1 MPDAIMLELNEENRL
16 NIQTEQL
23 DNHTA
28 RFTVEVEQ
36 ERLDLAKRDAARK
49 IAKQVRIPGFRK
61 GKAPYHIL
69 IQNGL
74 ESQILNDAIENLSQD
89 IYRDTLEQ
97 SDINPYGPGAFEDFK
112 LEDTPVFIYTVPLQP
127 TVELND
133 YKSVRVDYTEPE
145 VTDKQVDEAMERLQE
160 QEALVEES
168 SQPAALGDRVTVD
181 IHSEFVDDAPNVENE
196 DSESDESP
204 RRPAKGES
212 YIHEHDAQIRLSDD
226 RDPVL
231 PGFKSALKG
240 ANLGDELE
248 IELTAPDDDS
258 DYEDIAGRNI
268 KFHVTI
274 KKIEN
279 LTLPTLNDELA
290 ARITKDE
297 DEPLTLLQLRV
308 RVRENIQEEMERVS
322 HDSYATDVLAKIVDG
337 ANISFPEA
345 MVDDQIDS
353 MLKDLD
359 NRLGQQGLNLDT
371 YMKVMDKSEEDM
383 SNDYREQAINII
395 RRSLALTEIVKQEDI
410 DIAPPRID
418 ERITEMLTQF
428 GDQADSL
435 RPMFD
440 TPQMRSALQNDL
452 VQQAALD
459 YIIAIGKGEDPSET
473 LTNSTVKVAASEE
486 SAEAE
491 DVTPIEKATVEEAEP
506 AAELDAE
513 AESESPVESQ

>member
-1 MPDAIMLELNEENRL
+1 MPDAIMLELNEENLL

-36 ERLDLAKRDAARK
+36 ERLDLAKRNAARK

-97 SDINPYGPGAFEDFK
+97 SDISPYGPGAFEDFK
-112 LEDTPVFIYTVPLQP
+112 LEDSPVFIYTVPLQP

-133 YKSVRVDYTEPE
+133 YKSVRVDYAQPE
-145 VTDKQVDEAMERLQE
+145 ATDKQVDEALERLQE

-181 IHSEFVDDAPNVENE
+181 IHSEFVDDAPVIENE
-196 DSESDESP
+196 ERESDASP
-204 RRPAKGES
+204 RQPAKGES

-226 RDPVL
+226 HDPVL
-231 PGFKSALKG
+231 PGFMSALIG
-240 ANLGDELE
+240 ANLGDERE
-248 IELTAPDDDS
+248 IELTAPEDDP
-258 DYEDIAGRNI
+258 DYEDIAGRSI

-279 LTLPTLNDELA
+279 MTLPDLNDELA

-322 HDSYATDVLAKIVDG
+322 RDSYATDVLAKIVDG

-371 YMKVMDKSEEDM
+371 YTKVMGKSEEDM
-383 SNDYREQAINII
+383 RNDYREQSINII

-410 DIAPPRID
+410 DVSPARID
-418 ERITEMLTQF
+418 KRITEMLTQF

-452 VQQAALD
+452 TQQAALD
-459 YIIAIGKGEDPSET
+459 YITAIGKGDDPAMAIADS
-473 LTNSTVKVAASEE
+473 AAQVDISEE
-486 SAEAE
+486 SAEME
-491 DVTPIEKATVEEAEP
+491 DVNPVEVATVQEIEHSAEV
-506 AAELDAE
+506 DID
-513 AESESPVESQ
+513 AESESSVESR